1 MRVEVLFFEGCPN
14 HKPAVELAR
23 AVARDLGV
31 SGEVDEVEVK
41 TPEDAKR
48 LRFLGSPS
56 IRVDGL
62 DVEPKARG
70 RTDFGF
76 CCRTYGGKGLPSREV
91 VEAAMKAS
99 ADGPAGHDYCAPAG
113 VTGPAETGGAEPPGT
128 VWAAAGSVVSAIAA
142 SACCWLPL
150 LLLAIGV
157 SAAGVSSAFETFR
170 PVFLGVAA
178 LLLGYAF
185 YRTYFRQEVC
195 APGSS
200 CPVPRKGQRFN
211 RVMLWVATGLVLV
224 FALFP
229 KYVGLLLAQSGGH
242 VNVSNVPADAAPV
255 VTLELKGMSCEACA
269 PHVEKALRGIPGV
282 QAATVSYAE
291 SRAKVT
297 VDPSSPPSREA
308 LVKAVEEAGYEVK
321 DGSGVK

>member
-23 AVARDLGV
+23 AVSRDLGV

-62 DVEPKARG
+62 DVEPQARG

-99 ADGPAGHDYCAPAG
+99 ADGPAGHDCCAPAG
-113 VTGPAETGGAEPPGT
+113 VTGPAETGGAETPGT
-128 VWAAAGSVVSAIAA
+128 VWATAGSVVSAIAA

-157 SAAGVSSAFETFR
+157 SAAGVSSAFETLR

-200 CPVPRKGQRFN
+200 CPVPRKGQRLN
-211 RVMLWVATGLVLV
+211 RVMLWVATGFVLV

-229 KYVGLLLAQSGGH
+229 KYVGHLLADNGRQA
-242 VNVSNVPADAAPV
+242 NVSVEGTTV
-255 VTLELKGMSCEACA
+255 VTLDLDGMSCEACA
-269 PHVEKALRGIPGV
+269 PTVEKALRSVPGV
-282 QAATVSYAE
+282 TSASVSYTE

-297 VDPSSPPSREA
+297 IDPASPPSREA
-308 LVKAVEEAGYEVK
+308 LVKAVEKAGYEVK
-321 DGSGVK
+321 GGSGGK